1 MDETEREQR
10 YEDDGDDDDDGSYA
24 NAYLNDD
31 ENEDEDD
38 EDDLAAMF
46 AKVKTIQ
53 QIEGIQP
60 SSSAT
65 TSSTTSQAK
74 VKAPPSLDVKIIQA
88 TAAQKTSTSS
98 RASGSTPTSARR
110 SKSPSSGVG
119 GGVVSEDGIKTISR
133 RTLSSSGAAA
143 AGKGPIVRIDALLN
157 VKKPAIYEDKLLQ
170 SVKSSDLLEK
180 LKMKTAQAAP
190 GTQCTLASSDTV
202 YGLSTMLLCC

>member
-24 NAYLNDD
+24 NAYLDDD
-31 ENEDEDD
+31 ENEDD
-38 EDDLAAMF
+38 DDLAAMF

-53 QIEGIQP
+53 QTEGIQP
-60 SSSAT
+60 SSSTT

-74 VKAPPSLDVKIIQA
+74 VKAPPFLDVKIIQA
-88 TAAQKTSTSS
+88 TAAQKTSTNS

-190 GTQCTLASSDTV
+190 GTQCTPASSDTV
-202 YGLSTMLLCC
+202 YGLSAMLLCC